1 ATTATLRVFDASG
14 RVVWE
19 QSGAYAKGQN
29 SIWVDRAAV
38 GNSGIL
44 YYTLET
50 ETDSA
55 TKKMIQ
61 TK

>member
-1 ATTATLRVFDASG
+1 VFDASG

-50 ETDSA
+50 ETNSA